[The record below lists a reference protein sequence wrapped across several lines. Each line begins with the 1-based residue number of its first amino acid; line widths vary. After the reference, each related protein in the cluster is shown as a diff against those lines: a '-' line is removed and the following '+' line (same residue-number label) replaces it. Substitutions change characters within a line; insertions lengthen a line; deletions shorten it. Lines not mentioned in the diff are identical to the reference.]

1 VQQFKTLPKLSLGSV
16 GVIGWLIFCSLFVAL
31 KAFATMATMYATLAT
46 SALKSTPHV
55 AGFRARNGAA
65 SSLQGQRL
73 GLRSTFVGEQV
84 SFVSKRQEITP
95 VGVRNGDVCVP
106 RASLDQYA
114 PLTAAVY
121 GACLLGGGLFA
132 CKCRSGVH
140 SSCQPLQAHS
150 LNLQSNS

>member
-1 VQQFKTLPKLSLGSV
+1 M
-16 GVIGWLIFCSLFVAL
+16 AL
-31 KAFATMATMYATLAT
+31 KTFATMASMYATVAT

-65 SSLQGQRL
+65 SSCQGQRL
-73 GLRSTFVGEQV
+73 ALRSSFVGEQV
-84 SFVSKRQEITP
+84 SFVSKRQETAP

-121 GACLLGGGLFA
+121 GACLLGGGVYA
-132 CKCRSGVH
+132 CKCH
-140 SSCQPLQAHS
+140 SSCKSAPT
-150 LNLQSNS
+150 

>member
-1 VQQFKTLPKLSLGSV
+1 
-16 GVIGWLIFCSLFVAL
+16 VAL